1 MSLETKIRELMEA
14 KKAKAHELN
23 EATASGKTDDGENMN
38 SNMQGDSKVSPYTE
52 VNPFNGNTVTPDVS
66 RMKPAGAEMSNP
78 KQGDSKAAEYQE
90 LDPQDQNN
98 NTPDGS
104 RRKPGTDAAKPKQGN
119 SRDATVK
126 AGSGKGY
133 GPDTFQQP
141 TNPGEGQI
149 PFKEEELLDDD
160 IITEDDV
167 NEAADLES
175 AENEADDEMAEKK
188 MKKSKRK
195 MDMNMEELRRDIAS
209 VFTGDTNLSEE
220 FKTQAAAIFEAAVIA
235 RVNNEIESITDE
247 LAEQA
252 AEEIESIKEALVEKV
267 DSYLGYVVEQWM
279 KDNEIAV
286 DRGLRTEVAEDF
298 MLSLKNLFQ
307 EHYFEV
313 PEDKIDVLDDMAA
326 KVDDS
331 TAKLSEAIQANI
343 ELKASLDA
351 VMRDRIVE
359 TASRDLTATDAE
371 KLAKLLEGV
380 EYDNEKLFEEKVK
393 VVKENYFAKGMPN
406 SPEKMLEESVQ
417 NGGDATKEVPAHMQR
432 YVQAIS
438 RSVKK

>member
-23 EATASGKTDDGENMN
+23 EAAAGKSNDGESMN
-38 SNMQGDSKVSPYTE
+38 ANKQGDSKDSPIVEIDPFTGGAMSQDSSRKKGGTE
-52 VNPFNGNTVTPDVS
+52 
-66 RMKPAGAEMSNP
+66 AQH
-78 KQGDSKAAEYQE
+78 KQGDSKAADVNQTE
-90 LDPQDQNN
+90 PHSQNS
-98 NTPDGS
+98 NTPDNTV
-104 RRKPGTDAAKPKQGN
+104 KKGTSEPQARQGN
-119 SRDATVK
+119 SRDAAVK
-126 AGSGKGY
+126 AATGKGY
-133 GPDTFQQP
+133 GTDTFQQP

-149 PFKEEELLDDD
+149 PFKEGEELDGQS
-160 IITEDDV
+160 ITEEDLE
-167 NEAADLES
+167 EAADLES
-175 AENEADDEMAEKK
+175 AESKADDEMDEKK
-188 MKKSKRK
+188 TKKSKRK
-195 MDMNMEELRRDIAS
+195 MDMNMEELRKDIAS

-220 FKTQAAAIFEAAVIA
+220 FKTQASAIFEAAVVA
-235 RVNNEIESITDE
+235 RVNNEIEAITDE

-331 TAKLSEAIQANI
+331 TAKLNEAIQANI

-393 VVKENYFAKGMPN
+393 VVKENYFAKGSPN

-417 NGGDATKEVPAHMQR
+417 NGGDSTKEVPAHMQR

>member
-23 EATASGKTDDGENMN
+23 EAVAGKSNDGESMN
-38 SNMQGDSKVSPYTE
+38 AN
-52 VNPFNGNTVTPDVS
+52 
-66 RMKPAGAEMSNP
+66 
-78 KQGDSKAAEYQE
+78 KQGDSKDSPIVEIDPFTGGAMSADASIKKGGQEAKPRQGDSKDAEVNQTNAE
-90 LDPQDQNN
+90 TQNS
-98 NTPDGS
+98 NTPDSSVKKGS
-104 RRKPGTDAAKPKQGN
+104 SEPQARQGN
-119 SRDATVK
+119 SRDAAVK
-126 AGSGKGY
+126 TGTGKGY
-133 GPDTFQQP
+133 GTDSFEQS

-149 PFKEEELLDDD
+149 PFKEDEELNGQA
-160 IITEDDV
+160 ITEEDID
-167 NEAADLES
+167 EAADMET
-175 AENEADDEMAEKK
+175 ADTMADDMSGKK

-220 FKTQAAAIFEAAVIA
+220 FKTQASAIFEAAVVA
-235 RVNNEIESITDE
+235 RVNNEIEAITDE
-247 LAEQA
+247 LAEEA
-252 AEEIESIKEALVEKV
+252 AQEIESIKEALVEKV

-417 NGGDATKEVPAHMQR
+417 NGGESLKEVPAHMQR

>member
-23 EATASGKTDDGENMN
+23 EAVAGKSDDGQAMN
-38 SNMQGDSKVSPYTE
+38 ANMQGDSKVSTYTE
-52 VNPFNGNTVTPDVS
+52 VDPFTGGAMSADAS
-66 RMKPAGAEMSNP
+66 IKKGGQEAKPR
-78 KQGDSKAAEYQE
+78 QGDSKDAEVNQTNAE
-90 LDPQDQNN
+90 TQNS
-98 NTPDGS
+98 NTPDSSVKKGS
-104 RRKPGTDAAKPKQGN
+104 SEPQARQGN
-119 SRDATVK
+119 SRDAAVK
-126 AGSGKGY
+126 AGTGKGY
-133 GPDTFQQP
+133 GTDTFQQS

-149 PFKEEELLDDD
+149 PFKEDEELDGQA
-160 IITEDDV
+160 ITEEDID
-167 NEAADLES
+167 EATDMETADTM
-175 AENEADDEMAEKK
+175 ADDMAGKK

-220 FKTQAAAIFEAAVIA
+220 FKTQASAIFEAAVVA
-235 RVNNEIESITDE
+235 RVNNEIEAITDE
-247 LAEQA
+247 LAEEA
-252 AEEIESIKEALVEKV
+252 AQEIESIKEALVEKE

-331 TAKLSEAIQANI
+331 TAKLNEAIQANI

-417 NGGDATKEVPAHMQR
+417 NGGDTIKDVPAHMQR

>member
-1 MSLETKIRELMEA
+1 
-14 KKAKAHELN
+14 
-23 EATASGKTDDGENMN
+23 
-38 SNMQGDSKVSPYTE
+38 
-52 VNPFNGNTVTPDVS
+52 
-66 RMKPAGAEMSNP
+66 
-78 KQGDSKAAEYQE
+78 
-90 LDPQDQNN
+90 
-98 NTPDGS
+98 
-104 RRKPGTDAAKPKQGN
+104 
-119 SRDATVK
+119 
-126 AGSGKGY
+126 
-133 GPDTFQQP
+133 
-141 TNPGEGQI
+141 
-149 PFKEEELLDDD
+149 
-160 IITEDDV
+160 
-167 NEAADLES
+167 
-175 AENEADDEMAEKK
+175 
-188 MKKSKRK
+188 
-195 MDMNMEELRRDIAS
+195 
-209 VFTGDTNLSEE
+209 
-220 FKTQAAAIFEAAVIA
+220 
-235 RVNNEIESITDE
+235 
-247 LAEQA
+247 
-252 AEEIESIKEALVEKV
+252 V

-331 TAKLSEAIQANI
+331 TAKLNEAIQANI

-417 NGGDATKEVPAHMQR
+417 NGGESLKEVPAHMQR